1 MKMWPGSSSPR
12 GATWDGAGVNF
23 ALFSE
28 HATKV
33 ELCLFESPEGNNET
47 ARIAAPE
54 QTGQVWHVYLPDA
67 RPGQLYGY
75 RVYGPYQPAQG
86 HRCNPAKLL
95 LDPYAKA
102 IAGDLRWNDSLFG
115 YTVGHPDADLSC
127 DDRDSAA
134 SMPKCMVVDDS
145 FDWQGDKHPRTDWNK
160 TVIYETHVR
169 GFTVRHPQVPEGL
182 RGTYAGLASPAV
194 IEYLQALGITAVE
207 LMPVQR
213 FVQDQRLVDR
223 GLSNYWGYN
232 TIGFFA
238 PEARYASD
246 KLPGR
251 EVAEFKT
258 MVKAFHAENIEV
270 ILDVV
275 YNHTAEGN
283 QLGPTLCFRGIDN
296 PSYYQLVPE
305 NLRYYRDYAGCGNSP
320 NMMHP
325 RTLQLILD
333 SLRYW
338 VEEMHVDGFRFDA
351 ASSLAR
357 TPHGVDQL
365 GTFLDI
371 IQQDPVLN
379 AVKLIAE
386 PWDLGP
392 GGYQVGRFPILWAE
406 WNGKYRDTVRRF
418 WKGDRAQTADL
429 AYRLTGSSDIYD
441 HSGRQPHASIN
452 FVTAHDGFTLRDL
465 VSYNAKHNDANGEEN
480 RDGSDDNESWNC
492 GVEGPSGDPA
502 ILVLRARQQRNLLAT
517 LFLSEGVPM
526 LLAGDEM
533 GRTQQGSNN
542 AYCQD
547 NEISWVNWKLDAPQ
561 QQLLDF
567 TRFLTG
573 LFRQHP
579 ALCRRNFFY
588 GRKVRDNKIKDLS
601 WFRPDG
607 KEMTEEDWSN
617 PETRCFGERLAGDA
631 IEATDEHGNH
641 IVDDT
646 LLILLNAH
654 YQSVPFVL
662 PPRSP
667 QQHWEIVLDTE
678 QPSGKRE
685 AAPVLLGD
693 SYVLAPR
700 SLIMARIKA
709 GT

>member
-1 MKMWPGSSSPR
+1 M
-12 GATWDGAGVNF
+12 
-23 ALFSE
+23 
-28 HATKV
+28 
-33 ELCLFESPEGNNET
+33 CLFESPDGNNET

-54 QTGQVWHVYLPDA
+54 QTGQVWHVYFPDV

-115 YTVGHPDADLSC
+115 YSVGHPAADLSC

-134 SMPKCMVVDDS
+134 SMPKCMVVDNR

-160 TVIYETHVR
+160 TVIYEMHVK
-169 GFTVRHPQVPEGL
+169 GFTVQHPRVPEGL
-182 RGTYAGLASPAV
+182 RGTYAGSASPAV
-194 IEYLQALGITAVE
+194 IEYLHSLGITAVE

-258 MVKAFHAENIEV
+258 MVKAFHAANIEV

-296 PSYYQLVPE
+296 ASYYDLVPE

-338 VEEMHVDGFRFDA
+338 IEEMHIDGFRFDA

-357 TPHGVDQL
+357 TPHGVDQVA
-365 GTFLDI
+365 TFLDI
-371 IQQDPVLN
+371 IQQDPVLSE
-379 AVKLIAE
+379 VKLIAE

-392 GGYQVGRFPILWAE
+392 GRYQVGKFPILWAE

-418 WKGDRAQTADL
+418 WKGDGAQTADL
-429 AYRLTGSSDIYD
+429 AYRLTGSSDLYN
-441 HSGRQPHASIN
+441 HSGRRPQASIN

-465 VSYNAKHNDANGEEN
+465 VSYDAKHNEANGENN
-480 RDGSDDNESWNC
+480 RDGNNDNESWNC
-492 GVEGPSGDPA
+492 GAEGASNDPA
-502 ILVLRARQQRNLLAT
+502 ILALRARQERNFLAT
-517 LFLSEGVPM
+517 LLLSEGVPM
-526 LLAGDEM
+526 LVAGDEM
-533 GRTQQGSNN
+533 GRTQRGSNN

-547 NEISWVNWKLDAPQ
+547 NEISWINWKLDAPH
-561 QQLLDF
+561 QLLDF
-567 TRFLTG
+567 TRYLTG

-579 ALCRRNFFY
+579 ALRRRTFFY
-588 GRKVRDNKIKDLS
+588 GRKIRDDKINDIS

-607 KEMTEEDWSN
+607 NEMTDEDWGN
-617 PETRCFGERLAGDA
+617 PETRCIGERIAGDA
-631 IEATDEHGNH
+631 LEATDEHGNR

-646 LLILLNAH
+646 LLILLNAN
-654 YQSVPFVL
+654 YKSVSFVM
-662 PPRSP
+662 PASSP

-678 QPSGKRE
+678 QPSGRRE
-685 AAPVLLGD
+685 AGPVLLKD
-693 SYVLAPR
+693 SYVLLPR

>member
-1 MKMWPGSSSPR
+1 MKIWPGGSSPR

-28 HATKV
+28 RATKV

-134 SMPKCMVVDDS
+134 SMPKCIVVDDS
-145 FDWQGDKHPRTDWNK
+145 FDWQDDKHPRTDWNR
-160 TVIYETHVR
+160 TVIYEMHVK
-169 GFTVRHPQVPEGL
+169 GFTVRHPQVPEEL

-194 IEYLQALGITAVE
+194 IEYLHALGITAVE

-213 FVQDQRLVDR
+213 FVQDQRLVSR

-258 MVKAFHAENIEV
+258 MVKAFHAANIEV

-283 QLGPTLCFRGIDN
+283 QLGPTFCFRGIDN

-305 NLRYYRDYAGCGNSP
+305 NFRYYRDYAGCGNSP
-320 NMMHP
+320 NMIHP

-365 GTFLDI
+365 GIFLDI

-418 WKGDRAQTADL
+418 WKGDTAQTADL

-465 VSYNAKHNDANGEEN
+465 VSYNAKHNDANGEKN
-480 RDGSDDNESWNC
+480 RDGSNDNESWNC

-502 ILVLRARQQRNLLAT
+502 ILALRARQQRNLLAT

-547 NEISWVNWKLDAPQ
+547 NEISWINWKLDAPQ

-579 ALCRRNFFY
+579 ALSRRNFFY

-607 KEMTEEDWSN
+607 KEMTEEDWCN
-617 PETRCFGERLAGDA
+617 PETRCVGERLAGDA

-654 YQSVPFVL
+654 YKSVPFVL
-662 PPRSP
+662 PARSP

-678 QPSGKRE
+678 EPSGRRE
-685 AAPVLLGD
+685 ASPVLLGD